1 MTSAPFHYHFTQ
13 VIPIFVKT
21 ETTITTHGQHSR
33 QDRLL
38 QHGRHML
45 LLFRKSADLIRSSIS
60 RIPVNAIHFIGT
72 GDYHYQTLFWLE
84 RLKEPFTL
92 ILIDHHP
99 DDQAG
104 AFGDELLSCG
114 GWVTNA
120 RALPLC
126 RKTIWIHDTGNACHT
141 RDRHKTEEPGLIS
154 ETGPELEAAY
164 LSVDIDVLSTKYAHT
179 DWSQGEMTLDELLG
193 ICRDIS
199 SKYRLLG
206 ADICGGLS
214 EENGGTDSDQALNY
228 QSIKAIAEAI
238 LQHLDSDSGY

>member
-1 MTSAPFHYHFTQ
+1 MDNT
-13 VIPIFVKT
+13 VVKT
-21 ETTITTHGQHSR
+21 DFSNMEGTCCYCSE
-33 QDRLL
+33 
-38 QHGRHML
+38 
-45 LLFRKSADLIRSSIS
+45 KSADLIRSNIS

-72 GDYHYQTLFWLE
+72 GDYHYQTLLWLE

-126 RKTIWIHDTGNACHT
+126 RKTIWIHDAGNACCTH
-141 RDRHKTEEPGLIS
+141 DRHKTEEPGLIS

-164 LSVDIDVLSTKYAHT
+164 LSVDIDILSTKYAHT
-179 DWSQGEMTLDELLG
+179 NWSQGEMTLDELLG
-193 ICRDIS
+193 ICRDIG

-228 QSIKAIAEAI
+228 RSIKAIAEAI
-238 LQHLDSDSGY
+238 LQHQDSDSGY

>member
-1 MTSAPFHYHFTQ
+1 MDNT
-13 VIPIFVKT
+13 VVKT
-21 ETTITTHGQHSR
+21 DFSNMEGTCCYCSE
-33 QDRLL
+33 
-38 QHGRHML
+38 
-45 LLFRKSADLIRSSIS
+45 KSADLIRSSIS

-126 RKTIWIHDTGNACHT
+126 RKTIWIHDAGNACCTH
-141 RDRHKTEEPGLIS
+141 DRHKTEEPGLIS
-154 ETGPELEAAY
+154 ETGPALEAAY
-164 LSVDIDVLSTKYAHT
+164 LSVDIDITGAISTN
-179 DWSQGEMTLDELLG
+179 
-193 ICRDIS
+193 I
-199 SKYRLLG
+199 
-206 ADICGGLS
+206 
-214 EENGGTDSDQALNY
+214 
-228 QSIKAIAEAI
+228 
-238 LQHLDSDSGY
+238 